1 MTTFNKPTNNFN
13 LTNLKTNEKLED
25 VGAYNIIT
33 EFLDAGVITEE
44 DIKKA
49 LIRISLRNHDRI
61 VLDAHINATDAEDDF
76 YNYFEDIVIYNDFS
90 KLSVLLTYSYTLG
103 SALVEYLVSD
113 ISEFEVEF
121 LEFDKSLC

>member
-13 LTNLKTNEKLED
+13 LTNLKSGEKLEEI
-25 VGAYNIIT
+25 GAYNIIT

-44 DIKKA
+44 DIKNA
-49 LIRISLRNHDRI
+49 LIRISLRSHDRI

>member
-13 LTNLKTNEKLED
+13 LTNLKSGEKLEEI
-25 VGAYNIIT
+25 GAYNIIT

-44 DIKKA
+44 DIKNA
-49 LIRISLRNHDRI
+49 LIRISLRSHDRI
-61 VLDAHINATDAEDDF
+61 VMDAHISATDVEDDF

-103 SALVEYLVSD
+103 SALVEYLASD
-113 ISEFEVEF
+113 ISGFEVEF